1 MKDKWTQQFQGK
13 LDGYEMAAPEM
24 EWTELDK
31 ALADNALAKNERPSM
46 TLVWGRRLAAA
57 AAVALMV
64 IGGAR
69 VLLPELEGGRDEA
82 PEKNSGE
89 RWLSQQ
95 HDIKAGHEENTAGQQ
110 ENTAGNEKGLL
121 AMAEA
126 ANNGEKMKAEKNIT
140 AIQSTAAVAD
150 DNNINNKDVNGEI
163 RASRSGDYQKSTS
176 KKEDIFRSKKDDIFR
191 SKKYNHRTKYHGGEL
206 MAAVYMQNAM
216 TANGNMGGM
225 AGVMNSTSVSNSPY
239 GMVSDEFRVGSL
251 DFLAES
257 NPRDVRYDHSRP
269 IKVGLSVK
277 YNIDN
282 HWSLSSGLTYSY
294 LRSSFD
300 YSEGKAFGSG
310 VQKLHYV
317 GLPLAASYNVVSAK
331 KLKVYLTAGGEM
343 QKLVSGK
350 ATMDGVNIPE
360 EDKKHDIKEGG
371 MQWSLNAAIGAE
383 YNFVDNFGIYIE
395 PGVSHYIDNHSSVEN
410 FYKHKPTNFSLNVGL
425 RLSIR

>member
-1 MKDKWTQQFQGK
+1 MKDKWTQQFQEK
-13 LDGYEMAAPEM
+13 MDGYEMAAPEM

-31 ALADNALAKNERPSM
+31 ALAKNRRPAM
-46 TLVWGRRLAAA
+46 AVVWGRRIAAA
-57 AAVALMV
+57 AAVALLV
-64 IGGAR
+64 VGGAR
-69 VLLPELEGGRDEA
+69 VLLPGAEAEKGGA
-82 PEKNSGE
+82 PQQNCGE
-89 RWLSQQ
+89 RWLTKRQEGLSQRQ
-95 HDIKAGHEENTAGQQ
+95 EGLSGDDEAEAMPILAKADNPQLAKADNPQLVPNTA
-110 ENTAGNEKGLL
+110 EEKQ
-121 AMAEA
+121 AQAKS
-126 ANNGEKMKAEKNIT
+126 EKAPSQPATERRRDTGMKKT
-140 AIQSTAAVAD
+140 SAIPIKRR
-150 DNNINNKDVNGEI
+150 N
-163 RASRSGDYQKSTS
+163 
-176 KKEDIFRSKKDDIFR
+176 
-191 SKKYNHRTKYHGGEL
+191 YHGGEL
-206 MAAVYMQNAM
+206 TAAVYMQNAM
-216 TANGNMGGM
+216 TANPSRGMGGM
-225 AGVMNSTSVSNSPY
+225 LSSPMNSSPY
-239 GMVSDEFRVGSL
+239 GTFSEEFRYGTL
-251 DFLAES
+251 DFLAAS
-257 NPRDVRYDHSRP
+257 NPERVSYDHDRP

-282 HWSLSSGLTYSY
+282 RWSISSGLTYSY

-300 YSEGKAFGSG
+300 YSEGKMSGSG

-317 GLPLAASYNVVSAK
+317 GLPLAASYNVVSAQR
-331 KLKVYLTAGGEM
+331 LKVYLTAGGEM

>member
-1 MKDKWTQQFQGK
+1 M
-13 LDGYEMAAPEM
+13 
-24 EWTELDK
+24 
-31 ALADNALAKNERPSM
+31 
-46 TLVWGRRLAAA
+46 
-57 AAVALMV
+57 
-64 IGGAR
+64 
-69 VLLPELEGGRDEA
+69 
-82 PEKNSGE
+82 
-89 RWLSQQ
+89 
-95 HDIKAGHEENTAGQQ
+95 
-110 ENTAGNEKGLL
+110 
-121 AMAEA
+121 
-126 ANNGEKMKAEKNIT
+126 
-140 AIQSTAAVAD
+140 
-150 DNNINNKDVNGEI
+150 
-163 RASRSGDYQKSTS
+163 
-176 KKEDIFRSKKDDIFR
+176 
-191 SKKYNHRTKYHGGEL
+191 
-206 MAAVYMQNAM
+206 
-216 TANGNMGGM
+216 
-225 AGVMNSTSVSNSPY
+225 
-239 GMVSDEFRVGSL
+239 
-251 DFLAES
+251 
-257 NPRDVRYDHSRP
+257 
-269 IKVGLSVK
+269 GLSVK

-360 EDKKHDIKEGG
+360 EDKKHDVKEGG

-425 RLSIR
+425 RLSLR